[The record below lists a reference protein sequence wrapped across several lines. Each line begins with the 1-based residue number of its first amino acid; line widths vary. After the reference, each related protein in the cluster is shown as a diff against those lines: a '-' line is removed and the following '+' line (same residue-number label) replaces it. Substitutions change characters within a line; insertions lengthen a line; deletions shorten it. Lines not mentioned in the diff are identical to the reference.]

1 MTFAPSFVI
10 LEALEAARHL
20 VPDTQSATSARLP
33 ISPGGPGPNEPDVS
47 GSMQG
52 DRSLPFHTRSPP

>member
-20 VPDTQSATSARLP
+20 VPDTQSATSAERA
-33 ISPGGPGPNEPDVS
+33 
-47 GSMQG
+47 
-52 DRSLPFHTRSPP
+52 RSVNSLAIC